1 MALGLSKMV
10 KTYNFVATVHM
21 MCDILPHLSRL
32 SKVFQRQDINLAHV
46 EPMVRSTIAAL
57 EKMIAEPGIQLK
69 KVNDVIRI
77 DLSTHQISARVNERE
92 SFDKNIRLKF
102 LPNIISHIQQRF
114 PDNRIISALSALD
127 PTNMPES
134 DFIFYGEEEMQTLAD
149 HFQLDS
155 DTILSEWIQFR
166 ELVCTTYNALSFE
179 KLAEEVLSS
188 PNLSDAFPNMAKF
201 IACAMVLPV
210 STADCERA
218 FSAMSRTKTDL
229 RNRLST
235 RTLDHLMRISIEGPV
250 AADFDFLRAANKW
263 LGMGKR
269 RIAAQFH
276 STSHK
281 RSV

>member
-1 MALGLSKMV
+1 
-10 KTYNFVATVHM
+10 
-21 MCDILPHLSRL
+21 
-32 SKVFQRQDINLAHV
+32 
-46 EPMVRSTIAAL
+46 
-57 EKMIAEPGIQLK
+57 
-69 KVNDVIRI
+69 
-77 DLSTHQISARVNERE
+77 
-92 SFDKNIRLKF
+92 
-102 LPNIISHIQQRF
+102 
-114 PDNRIISALSALD
+114 
-127 PTNMPES
+127 MPES
-134 DFIFYGEEEMQTLAD
+134 DFIFYGKEEMQTLAD

-166 ELVCTTYNALSFE
+166 ELVCTTYNTLSFE

-210 STADCERA
+210 STADCECA